1 MFLLEDLSGVFCS
14 FDGILFCAAAATLES
29 FSVSELL
36 SDAVLDR
43 VDSRGGNFTLE
54 SCKAFNSLDRD
65 CGVSRNE
72 LFLEEDEEVDGIG
85 SGG

>member
-1 MFLLEDLSGVFCS
+1 MFLLEDLSGVLCS
-14 FDGILFCAAAATLES
+14 FDGILFSAAAAMLES

-54 SCKAFNSLDRD
+54 SCNAFNSLDRD

-72 LFLEEDEEVDGIG
+72 LFLEEVDAIGG